1 MKKIYFI
8 LFSLVFISCS
18 SINQYDNT
26 FDVGTDKGYKDLTI
40 LFDDGTDYYI
50 LDKKVKTNT
59 SKKDF
64 IKNEN
69 IAKETSLPETKN
81 TTLSKDYTI
90 NSSTNLLYPLS
101 NFTITR
107 NFNENGKKSI
117 EFKSN
122 ENKIHASAPGMVIYS
137 GENSNLGK
145 AIFIYHNNGYISIY
159 SHLTELKYKKGD
171 YIRDTDTTIAT
182 FNENFE
188 YELRKR
194 TDKGVIAINPIEILK
209 KQ

>member
-1 MKKIYFI
+1 MKKVYFV
-8 LFSLVFISCS
+8 LFSLIFISCS
-18 SINQYDNT
+18 SVNQYNKT
-26 FDVGTDKGYKDLTI
+26 FDFGTDKGYKDLTI

-50 LDKKVKTNT
+50 LDKKIKNSNTKIIT
-59 SKKDF
+59 SKN
-64 IKNEN
+64 IKKEKEN
-69 IAKETSLPETKN
+69 IKKDNIN

-90 NSSTNLLYPLS
+90 NNSTNLFYPLS
-101 NFTITR
+101 NFKITR
-107 NFNENGKKSI
+107 NFDKNGKKSI
-117 EFKSN
+117 EIASS
-122 ENKIHASAPGMVIYS
+122 ENKISASAPGMVIYS

-171 YIRDTDTTIAT
+171 YIRDVNTTIAI
-182 FNENFE
+182 FNDTFE

-209 KQ
+209 KK